1 MDFFRFSDVPS
12 LLTRLAEGP
21 MAISLFVFWLL
32 NLLILG
38 MALGL
43 GRLILIQYR
52 QPIRPSRPKD
62 WSISMLTVCTNALI
76 TQLGLYLY
84 SLGYLQ
90 VNFEWHPLKLIV
102 GLFGLFFAMDLL
114 MFIFHY
120 LIHRTK
126 LHRTIHALHHQ
137 AIHPK
142 PIDLFVLHPI
152 ETVGFGI
159 LFIGV
164 LCCIS
169 FQVYAIIIYLVLNVL
184 FGIVGHLGF
193 EPLKKWPENKYSV
206 LNYLGISS
214 FHHLH
219 HENVNCNFGF
229 YTNLWDS
236 LFGTYHQTRG

>member
-1 MDFFRFSDVPS
+1 MDLFSLSNIPS
-12 LLTRLAEGP
+12 LLTRLAEVP
-21 MAISLFVFWLL
+21 IVISLFVFWLL

-38 MALGL
+38 MALGIS
-43 GRLILIQYR
+43 RLILIRYQ
-52 QPIRPSRPKD
+52 QPVKPNRPKD
-62 WSISMLTVCTNALI
+62 WTISMLTVWINALI

-84 SLGYLQ
+84 TLGYLQ
-90 VNFEWHPLKLIV
+90 VNFEWHPLKMIF
-102 GLFGLFFAMDLL
+102 GLLGLFFAMDLL

-120 LIHRTK
+120 LIHQTK

-152 ETVGFGI
+152 ETLGFGI

-164 LCCIS
+164 LCSVC
-169 FQVYAIIIYLVLNVL
+169 FQIHAIVIYLVLNVL

-193 EPLKKWPENKYSV
+193 EPLKKWPENKYNV

-214 FHHLH
+214 FHQLH
-219 HENVNCNFGF
+219 HEDINCNFGF
-229 YTNLWDS
+229 YTNLWDR
-236 LFGTYHQTRG
+236 LFGTYQTPRG